1 MATVQIKNSFAGKSD
16 SQVYEAALQAI
27 PNAGLNVWKKREL
40 ARLVMGTGEVDDSE
54 VRCNIAVSM
63 VDGSVTV
70 SVEGDDLDE
79 SAVRTV
85 ADNLMGELSKLLA

>member
-1 MATVQIKNSFAGKSD
+1 MASVQIKNTFEGKGD
-16 SQVYEAALQAI
+16 SVVYEAALQAI

-40 ARLVMGTGEVDDSE
+40 ARLVMGNGTVDGEE

-70 SVEGDDLDE
+70 SMESEGLDE
-79 SAVRTV
+79 TATQKV
-85 ADNLMGELSKLLA
+85 ADSLMSELSKLLA

>member
-1 MATVQIKNSFAGKSD
+1 MATVQIKNSFAGKGGSE
-16 SQVYEAALQAI
+16 VYTAALQAI

-40 ARLVMGTGEVDDSE
+40 ARLVMGMGTVDDKE

-63 VDGSVTV
+63 VDCSVTV

-79 SAVRTV
+79 AATQQV

>member
-1 MATVQIKNSFAGKSD
+1 MATVQIKNSFAGKGD
-16 SQVYEAALQAI
+16 SEVYTAALQAI

-40 ARLVMGTGEVDDSE
+40 ARLVMGMGKVDDKE

-79 SAVRTV
+79 AATQKV
-85 ADNLMGELSKLLA
+85 ADSLMSELSQLLA

>member
-1 MATVQIKNSFAGKSD
+1 MATVQIKNSFAGKGD
-16 SQVYEAALQAI
+16 SEVYAAALQAI

-40 ARLVMGTGEVDDSE
+40 ARLVMGMGKVDDKE

-79 SAVRTV
+79 AATQKV
-85 ADNLMGELSKLLA
+85 ADSLMSELSQLLA

>member
-1 MATVQIKNSFAGKSD
+1 MATVQIKNSFAGKGD
-16 SQVYEAALQAI
+16 SEVYTAALQAI

-40 ARLVMGTGEVDDSE
+40 ARLVMGTGKVDDNE

-79 SAVRTV
+79 AATQQV

>member
-1 MATVQIKNSFAGKSD
+1 MATVQIKNSFAGKGD
-16 SQVYEAALQAI
+16 SEVYTAALQAI

-40 ARLVMGTGEVDDSE
+40 ARLVMGTGKVDDNE

-79 SAVRTV
+79 AATQQV
-85 ADNLMGELSKLLA
+85 ADNLMGELSKLLV

>member
-1 MATVQIKNSFAGKSD
+1 MASVQIKNSFAGKGD
-16 SQVYEAALQAI
+16 SEVYEAALQAI

-40 ARLVMGTGEVDDSE
+40 ARLVMGMGKVDDKE

-70 SVEGDDLDE
+70 SMEGDDLDE
-79 SAVRTV
+79 AAVQTV
-85 ADNLMGELSKLLA
+85 ADNLMSELSKLLA

>member
-1 MATVQIKNSFAGKSD
+1 MATVQIKNSFAGKGD
-16 SQVYEAALQAI
+16 SEVYEAALQAI

-40 ARLVMGTGEVDDSE
+40 ARLVMGTGKVDDNE

-79 SAVRTV
+79 AATQQV

>member
-1 MATVQIKNSFAGKSD
+1 MATVQIKNSFAGKGD
-16 SQVYEAALQAI
+16 SEVYTAALQAI

-40 ARLVMGTGEVDDSE
+40 ARLVMGTGKVDDNE

-79 SAVRTV
+79 AATQKV
-85 ADNLMGELSKLLA
+85 ADSLMSELSQLLA

>member
-1 MATVQIKNSFAGKSD
+1 MASVQIKNTFEGKGD
-16 SQVYEAALQAI
+16 SVVYEAALQAI

-40 ARLVMGTGEVDDSE
+40 ARLVMGTGKVDDNE

-79 SAVRTV
+79 AATQQV

>member
-1 MATVQIKNSFAGKSD
+1 MASVQVKNSFAGKGD
-16 SQVYEAALQAI
+16 SEVYEAALQAI

-40 ARLVMGTGEVDDSE
+40 ARLVMGMGKVNDKE

-79 SAVRTV
+79 AAVQTV
-85 ADNLMGELSKLLA
+85 ADNLMSELGKLLA